1 VKLKLCPQCKRPFL
15 ASEEFCPKCPRLEWD
30 QENWVNVGCLLA
42 TIVPLFVLILFW
54 LILFFGIIFR

>member
-15 ASEEFCPKCPRLEWD
+15 ATEEFCPKCPRLEWD
-30 QENWVNVGCLLA
+30 QESWVNVGCLLA

-54 LILFFGIIFR
+54 FFFFFGIIFR